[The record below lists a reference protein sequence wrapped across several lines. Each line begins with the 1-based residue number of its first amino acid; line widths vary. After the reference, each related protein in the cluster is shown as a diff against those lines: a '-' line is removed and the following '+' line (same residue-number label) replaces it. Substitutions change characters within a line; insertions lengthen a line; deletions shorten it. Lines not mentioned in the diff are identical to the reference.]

1 MESQRSPT
9 PRIRPMTK
17 QRAGAHEIAR
27 EGAWYQTRE
36 VCHTALR
43 SARIWSLFSTH
54 QTARARHAVLS
65 LDTAESSN
73 HMRGCFPFPPW
84 PRSMV
89 GASVLGRGDPS
100 EVTPQ
105 PFSGGGGSNQQLGF
119 DSTNCIQS
127 TAARQ
132 LNLGTTG
139 TMSDAM
145 GPDLH
150 TNVTNPLSQRQLM
163 SPDWPESTPSR
174 DHVLRSITGCSVE
187 APYPTD
193 DLTVTCSG

>member
-17 QRAGAHEIAR
+17 QRAGAHEMAR

-105 PFSGGGGSNQQLGF
+105 PFGF
-119 DSTNCIQS
+119 DQLYPVHSSASTESRNNGNNVRRNGPRSPHKRHQPPLP
-127 TAARQ
+127 TAAHAPR
-132 LNLGTTG
+132 LARIYTI
-139 TMSDAM
+139 
-145 GPDLH
+145 
-150 TNVTNPLSQRQLM
+150 
-163 SPDWPESTPSR
+163 SR
-174 DHVLRSITGCSVE
+174 PCT
-187 APYPTD
+187 A
-193 DLTVTCSG
+193 